1 MKTKKQ
7 HQPAYPSVVPQKW
20 VFLIDSAHWSMRK
33 VAREYYVSVKTVHTW
48 YHRTKYGKQ
57 YVPKK
62 VQPATKLTGEIKRFI
77 EYEKKK
83 ANPGPLKLSL
93 MIKRQYGVTVF
104 STIVYRYL
112 KKKGLI
118 RRPQKRLPWYTP
130 LKTPVVPQ
138 RPGELVQCDIKYVWQ
153 EGKRKY
159 QRTFVDVYTGIPFAH
174 IGTSKDDDTT
184 ILAFKQAV
192 RYFPFRIDGMQTD
205 NGGEFRGT
213 FHQYLVSEGIA
224 HYFIPKKSPQ
234 WNGCVERL
242 HRSMDEEYY
251 LNPNKTS
258 FPTLNSYLK
267 WYRYERISL
276 SKNLYGLTP
285 QEKLLECA

>member
-1 MKTKKQ
+1 MNKRKQ
-7 HQPAYPSVVPQKW
+7 HQPAYPSVIRHKW
-20 VFLIDSAHWSMRK
+20 VFLIDTAKWSMRK
-33 VAREYYVSVKTVHTW
+33 VAKEYHVSVKTVHTW
-48 YHRTKYGKQ
+48 YHRSKYGKK
-57 YVPKK
+57 YVPKRI
-62 VQPATKLTGEIKRFI
+62 QPATKLTREITAYI
-77 EYEKKK
+77 EHEKHKV
-83 ANPGPLKLSL
+83 NPGPLKLSL
-93 MIKRQYGVTVF
+93 MIKRQFGVSVS

-112 KKKGLI
+112 KKKKLI
-118 RRPQKRLPWYTP
+118 RRPQKKLPWYTP
-130 LKTPVVPQ
+130 LKEHIYPK
-138 RPGELVQCDIKYVWQ
+138 RPGELVQLDIKYVWI

-184 ILAFKQAV
+184 ITAFKQATA
-192 RYFPFRIDGMQTD
+192 YYPFRIDGIQTD

-213 FHQYLVSEGIA
+213 FHHHLLEQGIA

-251 LNPNKTS
+251 LNPNKES
-258 FPTLNSYLK
+258 FPTLGSYLK
-267 WYRYERISL
+267 WYRFERISL

-285 QEKLLECA
+285 QEKLILCG

>member
-1 MKTKKQ
+1 
-7 HQPAYPSVVPQKW
+7 
-20 VFLIDSAHWSMRK
+20 MRK
-33 VAREYYVSVKTVHTW
+33 VTKEYHVSVKTVHTW
-48 YHRTKYGKQ
+48 YHRSKYGKK
-57 YVPKK
+57 YVPKRI
-62 VQPATKLTGEIKRFI
+62 QPATKLTREITAYI
-77 EYEKKK
+77 EHEKHK

-93 MIKRQYGVTVF
+93 MIKRQFGVSVS

-112 KKKGLI
+112 KKKKLI
-118 RRPQKRLPWYTP
+118 RRPQKKLPWYTP
-130 LKTPVVPQ
+130 LKEHIYPK
-138 RPGELVQCDIKYVWQ
+138 RPGELVQLDIKYVWID
-153 EGKRKY
+153 GKRKY

-184 ILAFKQAV
+184 ITAFKQATA
-192 RYFPFRIDGMQTD
+192 YYPFRIDGIQTD

-213 FHQYLVSEGIA
+213 FHHHLLEQGIA

-251 LNPNKTS
+251 LNPNKES
-258 FPTLNSYLK
+258 FPTLGSYLK
-267 WYRYERISL
+267 WYRFERISL

-285 QEKLLECA
+285 QEKLILCG

>member
-1 MKTKKQ
+1 MKTTKQ
-7 HQPAYPSVVPQKW
+7 YIPAYPSVVRHKW
-20 VFLIDSAHWSMRK
+20 VFLHDSAKWSFRK
-33 VAREYYVSVKTVHTW
+33 IASEYHVSVKTVHKW
-48 YHRTKYGKQ
+48 YHRTKYKKS
-57 YVPKK
+57 YVSKK
-62 VQPATKLTGEIKRFI
+62 IQPATKLTREIKAFI
-77 EYEKKK
+77 EQEKRK

-93 MIKRQYGVTVF
+93 MIKRQYGVKVS

-118 RRPQKRLPWYTP
+118 RRPQKKLPWYTP
-130 LKTPVVPQ
+130 LKRPIVPQ
-138 RPGELVQCDIKYVWQ
+138 RPGELVQLDIKYIWSD
-153 EGKRKY
+153 GKRKY
-159 QRTFVDVYTGIPFAH
+159 QRTLVDVYTGIPFAH

-184 ILAFKQAV
+184 IEAFKQAV
-192 RYFPFRIDGMQTD
+192 QYFPFRIDGIQTD

-251 LNPNKTS
+251 LNPNKNS
-258 FPTLNSYLK
+258 FPTLQSYLK
-267 WYRYERISL
+267 WYRYERVSL

-285 QEKLLECA
+285 QEKLVLCN